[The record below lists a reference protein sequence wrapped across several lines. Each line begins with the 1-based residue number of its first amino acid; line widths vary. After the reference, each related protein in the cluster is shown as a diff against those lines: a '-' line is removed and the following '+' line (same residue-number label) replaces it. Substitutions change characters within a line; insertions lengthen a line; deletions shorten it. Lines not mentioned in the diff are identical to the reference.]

1 MKKFFILLGLGAI
14 LTVGFTSC
22 TTMKKDCQGN
32 RHVKLKNGIYL

>member
-14 LTVGFTSC
+14 LTVSISSC

-32 RHVKLKNGIYL
+32 RHVRLKNGIYI

>member
-14 LTVGFTSC
+14 LTVSILSC

-32 RHVKLKNGIYL
+32 RHVRLKNGLYL